1 MDRSARPSS
10 ASAFRRR
17 LAVLRSSGF
26 RLRTSAPTKRTMR
39 GGRGGPSSTAR
50 NSASVR
56 TPRDTRRDAT
66 TQRAT
71 RSMRPAA
78 PGRSSSGKSADVR
91 ASWATSR
98 KRRTAGGT
106 ATGGKGSLGFRG
118 RLVLDY
124 VPEGVRE
131 RAEQL
136 PPGHAEEVPDVLFRQ
151 RELSANDLPV
161 ARGPALEDRVD
172 LTLEVLHQRMPLCG
186 HVHSRLALSVAD
198 HKACCR
204 TAWW

>member
-1 MDRSARPSS
+1 MARSARPSS

-50 NSASVR
+50 NSAAVR
-56 TPRDTRRDAT
+56 TP
-66 TQRAT
+66 
-71 RSMRPAA
+71 
-78 PGRSSSGKSADVR
+78 
-91 ASWATSR
+91 WATSR

-172 LTLEVLHQRMPLCG
+172 LTLEVLHQGMPLCG